1 MRLTSIDPGNT
12 QSAVVIL
19 DGDRIE
25 FKGIFTNEYIRARL
39 IAGTLKSELL
49 LIEKVASY
57 GMPVG
62 EEVFETVYWAGRF
75 AEAGCDMPIERLTRN
90 QVKMALC
97 YRTQGVNDSV
107 IRQRLIDLYGGKEA
121 AIGKKKTPGPLY
133 GVKADEW
140 AALALANAYLE
151 MRARKGGE

>member
-12 QSAVVIL
+12 QSAVVVM
-19 DGDRIE
+19 DREHIE
-25 FKGIFTNEYIRARL
+25 FKGIFPNNDIRQKL
-39 IAGTLKSELL
+39 TFGKLGSDLL

-62 EEVFETVYWAGRF
+62 EEVFETVFWSGRF
-75 AEAGCDMPIERLTRN
+75 AEAWGDKPIERLTRN
-90 QVKMALC
+90 QIKMALC
-97 YRTQGVNDSV
+97 HRTQGVNDSV

-121 AIGKKKTPGPLY
+121 AIGRKKTPGPLY

-140 AALALANAYLE
+140 AALALATAYREVSKL
-151 MRARKGGE
+151 KGGE

>member
-12 QSAVVIL
+12 QSAVVVL
-19 DGDRIE
+19 DGEKIE
-25 FKGIFTNEYIRARL
+25 WKGIFPNEHIRERL
-39 IAGTLKSELL
+39 IVGMLKSELL

-75 AEAGCDMPIERLTRN
+75 AEAGAYMPIERLTRN
-90 QVKMALC
+90 QIKMALC

-107 IRQRLIDLYGGKEA
+107 IRQRLIDLYGGKEE

-140 AALALANAYLE
+140 AALALAKAYLE
-151 MRARKGGE
+151 MRAKTADE

>member
-19 DGDRIE
+19 DGERIE
-25 FKGIFTNEYIRARL
+25 FKGIYPNDDVREALNRGNLR
-39 IAGTLKSELL
+39 SEILL
-49 LIEKVASY
+49 LEKVASY

-62 EEVFETVYWAGRF
+62 EEVFETVYWSGRF
-75 AEAGCDMPIERLTRN
+75 AEAWGDDPVERLTRN
-90 QVKMALC
+90 QIKMALC

-140 AALALANAYLE
+140 AALALAKAYME

>member
-12 QSAVVIL
+12 QSAVVVM

-25 FKGIFTNEYIRARL
+25 LKGIFPNHQVRQML
-39 IAGTLKSELL
+39 ISRNLQSELL

-62 EEVFETVYWAGRF
+62 EEVFETVYWSGRF
-75 AEAGCDMPIERLTRN
+75 AEAWGDEPVERLTRN
-90 QVKMALC
+90 QIKMALC
-97 YRTQGVNDSV
+97 HRTQGVNDSV

-121 AIGKKKTPGPLY
+121 AIGRKKAPGPLY

-140 AALALANAYLE
+140 AALALATAYREVSKL
-151 MRARKGGE
+151 KGGE

>member
-12 QSAVVIL
+12 QSAVVVM
-19 DGDRIE
+19 DGDSIE
-25 FKGIFTNEYIRARL
+25 FKGIFPNNYLRQLL
-39 IAGTLKSELL
+39 ILRDLRSDLL

-62 EEVFETVYWAGRF
+62 EEVFETVYWSGRF
-75 AEAGCDMPIERLTRN
+75 AEAWGDEPVERLTRN
-90 QVKMALC
+90 QIKMALC

-107 IRQRLIDLYGGKEA
+107 IRQRVIDLYGGKEA

-140 AALALANAYLE
+140 AALALAKAYME